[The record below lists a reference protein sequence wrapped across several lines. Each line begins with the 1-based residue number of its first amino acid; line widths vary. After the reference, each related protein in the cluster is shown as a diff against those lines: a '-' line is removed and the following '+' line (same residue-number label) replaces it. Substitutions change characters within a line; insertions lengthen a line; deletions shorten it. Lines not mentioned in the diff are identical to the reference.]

1 MEATHSRRQPT
12 AVIRPGMPW
21 RTHYIVV
28 LLTGLVLLSAC
39 AAQFGLGQARTQP
52 IVIGQDT
59 LAAQVSTLS
68 GTPALPAQR
77 AVAIAKGYVTTW
89 PQASAI
95 RPRYVALT
103 LRTTTGTVAWGIQN
117 RPVWLVEFPGA
128 RYAPAAYPE
137 SACAC
142 DRTFQPPNTD
152 VAIDAQNGALVMD
165 YGVAD

>member
-1 MEATHSRRQPT
+1 MVTS
-12 AVIRPGMPW
+12 
-21 RTHYIVV
+21 
-28 LLTGLVLLSAC
+28 LLLLAACSAP
-39 AAQFGLGQARTQP
+39 FGLLQSNTQS
-52 IVIGQDT
+52 IVIGQDK
-59 LAAQVSTLS
+59 LAAQVTSLS
-68 GTPALPAQR
+68 GTPAVPAQQ

-103 LRTTTGTVAWGIQN
+103 LRTSTGTVAWGIQN

-152 VAIDAQNGALVMD
+152 VAIDAQTGTLVMD
-165 YGVAD
+165 YGLADP